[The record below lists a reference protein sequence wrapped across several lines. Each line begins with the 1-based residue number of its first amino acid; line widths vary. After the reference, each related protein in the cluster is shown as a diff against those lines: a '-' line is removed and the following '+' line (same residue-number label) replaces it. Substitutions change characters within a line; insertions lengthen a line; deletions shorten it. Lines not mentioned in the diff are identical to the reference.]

1 VHLTRGNKE
10 LALLCLKKKKFQEGL
25 INKTEQQLL
34 NLETL
39 TQTIEFALVEEKVL
53 KGLKIGNTVLRDIQ
67 QEMSLENVYK
77 LMEETQEAI
86 EYQQVRFSSL
96 FYISFSIF
104 IAFWMQQ
111 ISDALSGQFTERD
124 EEAISMELEELERL
138 KMVEALPEIP
148 SQAIIPPVATTIE
161 QPTKGKFTE
170 REFLYDQKYFYQSFI
185 IESKESKLLTAPL
198 EN

>member
-1 VHLTRGNKE
+1 
-10 LALLCLKKKKFQEGL
+10 
-25 INKTEQQLL
+25 
-34 NLETL
+34 
-39 TQTIEFALVEEKVL
+39 
-53 KGLKIGNTVLRDIQ
+53 
-67 QEMSLENVYK
+67 
-77 LMEETQEAI
+77 
-86 EYQQVRFSSL
+86 
-96 FYISFSIF
+96 
-104 IAFWMQQ
+104 MQQ

>member
-77 LMEETQEAI
+77 LM
-86 EYQQVRFSSL
+86 FSSL

>member
-104 IAFWMQQ
+104 IAF
-111 ISDALSGQFTERD
+111 
-124 EEAISMELEELERL
+124 
-138 KMVEALPEIP
+138 
-148 SQAIIPPVATTIE
+148 
-161 QPTKGKFTE
+161 
-170 REFLYDQKYFYQSFI
+170 
-185 IESKESKLLTAPL
+185 
-198 EN
+198 